1 MQRLE
6 PVMSTPTLS
15 EYRNETGQVVRRC
28 GRLTTKANKSQNRA
42 MWKAV
47 CDRCEQSGRWTF
59 SYETA
64 AADLSAHRSSETG
77 GIPR

>member
-1 MQRLE
+1 MG
-6 PVMSTPTLS
+6 TLS
-15 EYRNETGQVVRRC
+15 EYRNGPGRDVRRC
-28 GRLTTKANKSQNRA
+28 GRLTSKANKSQNRA

-64 AADLSAHRSSETG
+64 AAELTAHRSNENGT
-77 GIPR
+77 IPR